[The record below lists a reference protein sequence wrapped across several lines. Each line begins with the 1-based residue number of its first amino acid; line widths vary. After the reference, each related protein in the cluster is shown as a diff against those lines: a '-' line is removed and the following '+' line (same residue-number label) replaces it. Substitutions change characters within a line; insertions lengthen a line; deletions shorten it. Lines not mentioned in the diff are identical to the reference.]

1 VNASLLMLGFLLGM
15 RHAMESDH
23 VAAVASL
30 ATRSRSLSD
39 TIRQGAVWGAGH
51 TLTLFFFG
59 SLVLLLD
66 TVIPATLAQVLEF
79 MVGLM
84 LIGLGIDVLQ
94 RLLRERIHFHV
105 HRHADGQL
113 HFHAHSHAGEADHP
127 AIHQHEHEHE
137 RSRFPLRALFV
148 GMMHGMAGSAA
159 LILMTLQSVHSPLTG
174 MIYIL
179 LFGIG
184 SIAGMAVLSAIIA
197 VPLRYSIS
205 GLSRVHYGLH
215 ALVGVT
221 TLYVGGMIVYHI
233 GIAGG
238 LLV

>member
-1 VNASLLMLGFLLGM
+1 VSISLLSLGFLLGM
-15 RHAMESDH
+15 RHALESDH

-30 ATRSRSLSD
+30 ATRSRSMGD

-51 TLTLFFFG
+51 TLTLFVFG

-66 TVIPATLAQVLEF
+66 TVIPETLARVLEF
-79 MVGLM
+79 TVGLM

-105 HRHADGQL
+105 HRHAGGQL
-113 HFHAHSHAGEADHP
+113 HFHAHSHAGEQGHP
-127 AIHQHEHEHE
+127 AVHHHPHQ
-137 RSRFPLRALFV
+137 RGRFPLRALFV

-159 LILMTLQSVHSPLTG
+159 LILLTLQSVHSPLTG
-174 MIYIL
+174 MVYIM
-179 LFGIG
+179 LFGVG
-184 SIAGMAVLSAIIA
+184 SIAGMAALSAIIA
-197 VPLRYSIS
+197 VPLRYSIA
-205 GLSRVHYGLH
+205 GLNWAHNALH

-221 TLYVGGMIVYHI
+221 TLGVGSMIVYDI